1 MQEPISTFKISLAI
15 ASILWGAASLRYL
28 RPNATPTERY
38 MAFFISA
45 CWTYYTTP
53 LLQEVFNHYF
63 WVQAGW
69 FEAVIWFTLGI
80 FYVQIIDIVQNFI
93 ARYRKDPKQ
102 AISDL
107 ISLKKN

>member
-45 CWTYYTTP
+45 SGTYYTTP
-53 LLQEVFNHYF
+53 ILQTLVEHYF
-63 WVQAGW
+63 GTNAGGM
-69 FEAVIWFTLGI
+69 EAVIGFTLGI
-80 FYVQIIDIVQNFI
+80 FYVQIIDIVQHFI

-102 AISDL
+102 ALADL
-107 ISLKKN
+107 MSLKK